1 MTKFKT
7 RILKSS
13 TQSRII
19 LANDYDSREKKLV
32 QHTIRNIET
41 LHEYLC
47 AIKLNFHILL
57 PLGKKEIIRINK
69 TAHQHGLQTIAD
81 IKLND
86 IGNTNEI
93 TTKTLWDF
101 GFDAIIINPIMGPKA
116 IRKIVTEAHKRDK
129 GVIALCHM
137 SAPEA
142 KASYEINV
150 KLSKNSKPKPL
161 YQLFLKWTISSGA
174 DGIIVGA
181 TYPKIINYCKKISGK
196 KLDIYSPGIG
206 TQGGSGK
213 KAITSGSD
221 FLIVGRTILGS
232 KNPPRMAEQL
242 WWDASGA
249 YSNSEFLAVLDKAI
263 EDDKVAAAKAGWV
276 PDGRGG
282 MKPGGTR

>member
-7 RILKSS
+7 RINQSS
-13 TQSRII
+13 RNSRII
-19 LANDYDSREKKLV
+19 LANDYDSTNKKIV
-32 QHTIRNIET
+32 SQTIQNIKT
-41 LHEYLC
+41 LHKFLC
-47 AIKLNFHILL
+47 GIKLNFHVLL

-69 TAHQHGLQTIAD
+69 TAHQYGLQTIAD

-86 IGNTNEI
+86 IGNTNHI
-93 TTKTLWDF
+93 TSKTLWDF

-161 YQLFLKWTISSGA
+161 YQLFLKWAISNKA

-181 TYPKIINYCKKISGK
+181 TFPKIINDCKKIAGK

-206 TQGGSGK
+206 VQGGNAK
-213 KAITSGSD
+213 KAIANGSD
-221 FLIVGRTILGS
+221 FLIVGRTILDS
-232 KNPPRMAEQL
+232 KDPVRTVKQL
-242 WWDASGA
+242 LSAS
-249 YSNSEFLAVLDKAI
+249 
-263 EDDKVAAAKAGWV
+263 
-276 PDGRGG
+276 
-282 MKPGGTR
+282 T

>member
-19 LANDYDSREKKLV
+19 LANDYDPRDKKLV
-32 QHTIRNIET
+32 TSTVQNIKT
-41 LHEYLC
+41 LHKYLC
-47 AIKLNFHILL
+47 AIKLNFHLLL
-57 PLGKKEIIRINK
+57 PLGKKEIVRINK
-69 TAHQHGLQTIAD
+69 IAHQYGLQTIAD

-93 TTKTLWDF
+93 TTKTLWNF
-101 GFDAIIINPIMGPKA
+101 GFDAVIVNPIMGIESLK
-116 IRKIVTEAHKRDK
+116 KIVTIAHKHDK

-161 YQLFLKWTISSGA
+161 YHLFLKWAISNKA

-181 TYPKIINYCKKISGK
+181 TFPKIVNDCKKITGK

-206 TQGGSGK
+206 KQGGNAK
-213 KAITSGSD
+213 KAIANGSD
-221 FLIVGRTILGS
+221 FLIVGRTILDS
-232 KNPPRMAEQL
+232 KDPLRTVKEYNQLLVNP
-242 WWDASGA
+242 
-249 YSNSEFLAVLDKAI
+249 K
-263 EDDKVAAAKAGWV
+263 K
-276 PDGRGG
+276 
-282 MKPGGTR
+282 